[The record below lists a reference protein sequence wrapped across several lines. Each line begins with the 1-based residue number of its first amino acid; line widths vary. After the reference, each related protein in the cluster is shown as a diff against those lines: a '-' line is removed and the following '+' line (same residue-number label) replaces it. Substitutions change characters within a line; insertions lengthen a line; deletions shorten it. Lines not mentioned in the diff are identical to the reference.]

1 MFKKLLVFVLALLVC
16 LAGAAD
22 KFDQQ
27 VASIILLQLKPVQ
40 AELGV
45 TAAQRTSMNKYA
57 DSHRASL
64 KTYYESLSK
73 AKANEPD
80 KAKLERMFTA
90 LKTAVLAQLND
101 AQIKRLREISLQEL
115 GFSALADDTVATR
128 VGLSGAQLT
137 KLRKVLSDG
146 LSKASQIEYKAVTA
160 ATKGI
165 QGQTPKSAADR
176 DRLVKLANEKASA
189 AEKSVHPQV
198 MRVRDETSAKVLA
211 VLTPQQRSN
220 WKALQGKP
228 FKLP

>member
-1 MFKKLLVFVLALLVC
+1 MLKKLLVFLLALLVC

-45 TAAQRTSMNKYA
+45 TAAQRNAMNKYA

-64 KTYYESLSK
+64 KTYYESLNK
-73 AKANEPD
+73 AKASQPD
-80 KAKLERMFTA
+80 KPKLERMFNA
-90 LKTAVLAQLND
+90 LKQAVLAQLND

-115 GFSALADDTVATR
+115 GFSALADDTVAGK

-146 LSKASQIEYKAVTA
+146 LSKASKIEYQAVTE
-160 ATKGI
+160 ATKDI
-165 QGQTPKSAADR
+165 QGKTPKSAAER
-176 DRLVKLANEKASA
+176 DSLVKLANERAASA
-189 AEKSVHPQV
+189 EGRVHPQV

-211 VLTPQQRSN
+211 VLTPQQKAN